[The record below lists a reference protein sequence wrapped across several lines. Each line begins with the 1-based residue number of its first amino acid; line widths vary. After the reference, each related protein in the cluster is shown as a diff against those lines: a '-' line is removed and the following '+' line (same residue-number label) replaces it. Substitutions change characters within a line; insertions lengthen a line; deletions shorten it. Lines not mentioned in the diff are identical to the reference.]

1 MKNIYHL
8 MIEKKMQKLIRN
20 LIQKLSNIQIH
31 YKEIVFVLSILFFT
45 SLFNY
50 VDFSPILIHYVHQD
64 RLLQLFA
71 VFVVSLSFILS
82 FRGTLH
88 IKLEFIINALII
100 TIIFGFLTKPKPKL
114 KKFIDHEIKEI
125 KNHLHHSSQVI

>member
-1 MKNIYHL
+1 
-8 MIEKKMQKLIRN
+8 MQKPIHHFIHR
-20 LIQKLSNIQIH
+20 LSNVKIH
-31 YKEIVFVLSILFFT
+31 YKEIIIVLSILFFT

-50 VDFSPILIHYVHQD
+50 VDFSPIIIHYVHQD
-64 RLLQLFA
+64 RMIQLLA

-88 IKLEFIINALII
+88 VKLEFIINALII

-125 KNHLHHSSQVI
+125 KQHIHHSPQVI